1 VGLLAE
7 QGLFGLQA
15 SKGWLAKFGPK
26 LGLAGLAGLGGIW
39 LLKNTE
45 WGQRLAQSVANKL
58 NELSLYGERVSPTN
72 PLSCMLFFPLRSELN
87 YH

>member
-1 VGLLAE
+1 MGLLAE
-7 QGLFGLQA
+7 QALFGLQA

-58 NELSLYGERVSPTN
+58 NELSLYGER
-72 PLSCMLFFPLRSELN
+72 ELVQQIPFLACSSSLCVQS
-87 YH
+87 